1 VSTRL
6 FLGSLADAERL
17 AKDTSRRQ
25 VKLQSWVV
33 AMLDDLVSVRMFH
46 PSIDASGRQQIFST
60 GDCRPLNSDY
70 LGRQLKRILAE
81 AGLPRIRLYDLRHT
95 AASLAL
101 AAGALPK
108 AISEQLGHA
117 NTAFTLD
124 VYAHL
129 LPHMQAEAAQR
140 VESLLGS
147 RPELKSRLY
156 RFVPRRWLR
165 SLLD

>member
-1 VSTRL
+1 
-6 FLGSLADAERL
+6 
-17 AKDTSRRQ
+17 
-25 VKLQSWVV
+25 
-33 AMLDDLVSVRMFH
+33 MLDDLVSVRMFH